1 MAPGLG
7 ATGRPRAAVVASG
20 SELVRGDRHDQNGP
34 FLAAALLREGVEPA
48 RITVVGDDPA
58 ELERALAEG
67 LTYDLLCVT
76 GGLGPTHDDRTM
88 ELLARAAGVGVHA
101 DMELEAEIGAI
112 SRGIASRLGRPYAD
126 FAEGVQKQATVPV
139 GSFVVGIA
147 GTAPAIVL
155 DTGSCVAVALPGP
168 PRELRELWPS
178 VLRAPALRRLLA
190 RAVVPERRVLRF
202 YGLSESAL
210 AQAFAAAGGD
220 GDGVTATI
228 CARDFELVTELYVDP
243 GAERRAAE
251 LERRLVAGAG
261 ESRLFARDDEPTAAL
276 VLRLLRER
284 GLTLATAESCTG
296 GLVAA
301 RLTDVPGSSDVFAGS
316 VVAYAD
322 EVKAAALGVPEAL
335 LQEHGA
341 VSAETAAAMAAG
353 ARARLGADVAVAV
366 TGVAGPGG
374 GTPGKPV
381 GLIFLHAAGPD
392 GERSRRLELGGDRET
407 VRARAAAAAL
417 HLIRTLVT
425 KS

>member
-1 MAPGLG
+1 
-7 ATGRPRAAVVASG
+7 
-20 SELVRGDRHDQNGP
+20 
-34 FLAAALLREGVEPA
+34 
-48 RITVVGDDPA
+48 VVGDDPA

-88 ELLARAAGVGVHA
+88 ELLARAAGVGVHV
-101 DMELEAEIGAI
+101 DMELEAEIGSI
-112 SRGIASRLGRPYAD
+112 SRGIASRLGRTYAD

-155 DTGSCVAVALPGP
+155 QTRGGVAVALPGP
-168 PRELRELWPS
+168 PRELRELWPI

-190 RAVVPERRVLRF
+190 RAVVPGRRVLRF

-210 AQAFAAAGGD
+210 AQAFAEAGGD

-251 LERRLVAGAG
+251 LERRLVDGAG
-261 ESRLFARDDEPTAAL
+261 ERYLFARDDEPTAAL

-284 GLTLATAESCTG
+284 GLSLATAESCTG

-301 RLTDVPGSSDVFAGS
+301 RLTDVPGSSDVFVGS

-322 EVKAAALGVPEAL
+322 EVKAAALGVREAVL
-335 LQEHGA
+335 REHGA
-341 VSAETAAAMAAG
+341 VSAETAAAMAAA

-374 GTPGKPV
+374 GSPDKPV
-381 GLIFLHAAGPD
+381 GLVFLHAVGPD
-392 GERSRRLELGGDRET
+392 GARSRRLELGGDRET

-425 KS
+425 KA